1 MGGQRVRVEGRRVGV
16 EGDRARMQAHRVA
29 LPHAVQQGPDRT
41 ARGPA
46 VWEKE
51 PAPYTRPSC
60 TCRSRA
66 VALSEAE
73 ASRVLARSSVQPPA
87 RPCQQT
93 RATPVSHA
101 CGTRLSTRAA
111 QHVVRRA
118 AVCAQHAG
126 LGRKRV
132 GRLGGSWPA
141 RLRRPRRKERQ
152 VAIEPVARV
161 VSGDRVSALG
171 VILPREARCALGPMH
186 GPVPSSKRTQL
197 VVGGKEAV
205 HITSV
210 VVGRAT
216 VHRDGKA
223 LFA

>member
-1 MGGQRVRVEGRRVGV
+1 MGV

-60 TCRSRA
+60 ASRSRA

-73 ASRVLARSSVQPPA
+73 ASRVLARSSVRPPV

-93 RATPVSHA
+93 RPTPISHA
-101 CGTRLSTRAA
+101 CGTRAA

-118 AVCAQHAG
+118 AACAQHAG
-126 LGRKRV
+126 LGRKCV
-132 GRLGGSWPA
+132 GRLGGSWPS
-141 RLRRPRRKERQ
+141 RLRRPGRKGQ
-152 VAIEPVARV
+152 VAVEPVARV
-161 VSGDRVSALG
+161 VSGDRVFALG
-171 VILPREARCALGPMH
+171 VILPREARSALGPVY

-197 VVGGKEAV
+197 AVGGKEAM

-210 VVGRAT
+210 VVGRAM